1 LWAAAGRLKV
11 TSEIMPKKTKNDT
24 LKQKLQQVV
33 DLLKF
38 ALTLNDEEITRST
51 IESVVESLEEEIN
64 K

>member
-1 LWAAAGRLKV
+1 MADGHLKV
-11 TSEIMPKKTKNDT
+11 TSEIMPKKTKNDA
-24 LKQKLQQVV
+24 LKQKLQQVI

>member
-1 LWAAAGRLKV
+1 
-11 TSEIMPKKTKNDT
+11 MPKKTKNDA
-24 LKQKLQQVV
+24 LKQKLQQVI